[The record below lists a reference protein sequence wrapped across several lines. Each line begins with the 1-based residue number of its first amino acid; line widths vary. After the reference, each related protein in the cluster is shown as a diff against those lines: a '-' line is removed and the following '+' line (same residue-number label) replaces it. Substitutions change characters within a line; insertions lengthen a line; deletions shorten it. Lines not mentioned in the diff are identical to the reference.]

1 MPLRMLTAG
10 ESHGPM
16 LTVIVDGMPS
26 GLPLSVDDLMP
37 AMRARQSGYG
47 RGGRQNIERDTP
59 EFVGGVRHGR
69 TIGAPIALTIRNR
82 DFANWQDVMASE
94 NPALSLSLS
103 PQGRGDFNARDLEL
117 PSPLPAGERDRER
130 DFDRGAF
137 FAPRPGHAD
146 LAGGLKHNL
155 HDMRDVLERASAR
168 ETAARVAAGA
178 IAQVLLAQCGVRLR
192 SHVVQIGEVVVRD
205 TQGAQSQVDHA
216 WWSQVES
223 SDVRCGDAALTTAMK
238 SVIDAAFRGKDSIG
252 GVFEVV
258 AFGVP
263 PGLGTYAQWDRRL
276 DGRVAQAMMSIPG
289 VKGVECGL
297 GFAMA
302 ARPGSLVHDA
312 IAWQDGFTRATN
324 HAGGLEG
331 GMSNGEP
338 IVVRGVMKPLATLMD
353 PLPTVDVRTKQSTSA
368 HRERAD
374 TCVVPAASVIAEAM
388 VAWTLADA
396 VLEKCGGDSLDEVRR
411 NLEGYRAQVQRY

>member
-1 MPLRMLTAG
+1 MLTAG
-10 ESHGPM
+10 ESHGPA
-16 LTVIVDGMPS
+16 LTLIIDGMPS
-26 GLPLSVDDLMP
+26 GLSLSVEDLLP
-37 AMRARQSGYG
+37 ALRARQSGYG
-47 RGGRQNIERDTP
+47 RGGRQNIECDTP

-69 TIGAPIALTIRNR
+69 TMGAPIALTIRNR
-82 DFANWQDVMASE
+82 DFANWQDVMAPEST
-94 NPALSLSLS
+94 
-103 PQGRGDFNARDLEL
+103 
-117 PSPLPAGERDRER
+117 SPLPAGERDRER
-130 DFDRGAF
+130 GSF

-146 LAGGLKHNL
+146 LAGGLKHHL

-168 ETAARVAAGA
+168 ETAVRVAAGA

-205 TQGAQSQVDHA
+205 TQAAQTQVDHA
-216 WWSQVES
+216 WWSQVDRS
-223 SDVRCGDAALTTAMK
+223 AVRCGDAACTIAMK
-238 SVIDAAFRGKDSIG
+238 NIIDAAFRGKDSIG

-276 DGRVAQAMMSIPG
+276 DGRVAQAVMSIPG

-302 ARPGSLVHDA
+302 ARPGSQVHDA
-312 IAWQDGFTRATN
+312 IAWQEGFTRATN

-338 IVVRGVMKPLATLMD
+338 IVLRGVMKPLATLMN

-396 VLEKCGGDSLDEVRR
+396 LLEKCGGDSLDEVRR
-411 NLEGYRAQVQRY
+411 NLEGARAQVQRY